1 MSKETVKTVLVP
13 DAPWHDKP
21 AVKKKREP
29 RPPKPPSKIAKT
41 NKMFE
46 QWASKNL
53 GVNT

>member
-1 MSKETVKTVLVP
+1 MSKETIKTVLAP

-21 AVKKKREP
+21 AVKKKRELIT
-29 RPPKPPSKIAKT
+29 KPPSKIAKT